1 MKHLF
6 ENWNQYVNT
15 LQEKQNIQPDSGGE
29 AYSLSLPKL
38 RISEQWGM
46 PGSDDR
52 QIIEMFTSQIKGST
66 LHEKLNS
73 LNTFIS
79 SCDEACANTKD
90 VSEILGS
97 LVFLD
102 SLAAIMHDFNA
113 TTAGFLF
120 ESLISALLGASSEQ
134 VPTGGQGIYQDTTD
148 IIDER
153 GRPMSLKFYK
163 LDPENP
169 RGYVSAAKPNLRT
182 SIINHGQPMN
192 YLLGLKNTQEGK
204 IHSVDFYEVSIGS
217 KQDGIEGQFDIK
229 DMNLPMKIVVQ
240 GGQYVPTEDP
250 RKPGTFHRLPG
261 NFQKNRYFIG
271 SLKLGSREDL
281 RDIAQNYAD
290 RLGDILLEIYEQ
302 LDNLSKNVN
311 KYFLENEKDAAIHAQ
326 NNAAVLKTETEQL
339 V

>member
-1 MKHLF
+1 MKRLI
-6 ENWNQYVNT
+6 ENWNQY
-15 LQEKQNIQPDSGGE
+15 LEAIEERQNVETEGE
-29 AYSLSLPKL
+29 VFTLSLPKL
-38 RISEQWGM
+38 RISEQWGT

-52 QIIEMFTSQIKGST
+52 QIIEMFTAQIKGST
-66 LHEKLNS
+66 LHEKINS

-79 SCDEACANTKD
+79 SCDEACASSKD

-120 ESLISALLGASSEQ
+120 EALISALLGAGSEQ

-148 IIDER
+148 LVDER

-163 LDPENP
+163 MDPDNP
-169 RGYVSAAKPNLRT
+169 KGYITAAARNLRV
-182 SIINHGQPMN
+182 SIIKHGEPMI
-192 YLLGLKNTQEGK
+192 YLLGLKNTQGGK

-217 KQDGIEGQFDIK
+217 KQDDIEGQFDIK

-250 RKPGTFHRLPG
+250 RNPGTFHRLPG
-261 NFQKNRYFIG
+261 NFEKDRYFIG
-271 SLKLGSREDL
+271 SLQLGSREDL
-281 RDIAQNYAD
+281 KNIAQNYAD

-302 LDNLSKNVN
+302 LDNLTKNVN
-311 KYFLENEKDAAIHAQ
+311 SYFLENKKDAAVQAQ
-326 NNAAVLKTETEQL
+326 NNAAVLKTETDQL